1 MKLADIDPKAVA
13 HYNKIGNV
21 THRDLEVPLF
31 DPENENPVPTPFH
44 ISDGVPYFLMGTM
57 GGAVLCKAYYNPN
70 NTWHYTGCSSH
81 SYAFI
86 DKVSDTS
93 HTEKDHRG
101 KYRLEI
107 MVEQDEALWEEFG
120 HSCPK
125 LVGYFDT
132 IGEAMAQAVALN
144 HPDNG
149 VYC

>member
-13 HYNKIGNV
+13 YYNKIANA
-21 THRDLEVPLF
+21 TNRDLEVPLF
-31 DPENENPVPTPFH
+31 DPENENPIPTTFH
-44 ISDGVPYFLMGTM
+44 ISNGVPYFLIGVM
-57 GGAVLCKAYYNPN
+57 GGAALCKAYYDPN

-86 DKVSDTS
+86 DKMSDT
-93 HTEKDHRG
+93 HYTEKELRG

-132 IGEAMAQAVALN
+132 IGEAMAQAVVLN